1 MCMKGKFEMGIFDK
15 IRAENNNTKQGDATN
30 ASAASSVL
38 LDMLSRYLGI
48 ARQRQLVF
56 GEQIVRNRDWHID
69 FI

>member
-1 MCMKGKFEMGIFDK
+1 MKGKFEMGIFDK